1 MYAPGLPPTA
11 PRRVPG
17 RAWIVSMRVLFTLLA
32 VCSFGILLWAP
43 LLRLAFV
50 RRRALDWWTAGA
62 GFVFVCVLLPVL
74 GRDEPNVEAHGI
86 DNVLIPLLLLV
97 LAGACVHY
105 LVADVRFYAH
115 LTGKAAGFPQA
126 GPGYAYAATVPT
138 PPYGQPHPQPYPPY
152 PNQQH
157 PNQQH
162 PHQQH
167 PNPLPP
173 TRCPQPEDAR
183 PAPPQRID
191 QVRAELD
198 ELSDYLRK
206 EEGR

>member
-17 RAWIVSMRVLFTLLA
+17 RAWIVSMRVLFPLLA
-32 VCSFGILLWAP
+32 VCSLGFLLWAP

-62 GFVFVCVLLPVL
+62 GFVFSCVAIGVL
-74 GRDEPNVEAHGI
+74 GRNEPDVEADSI
-86 DNVLIPLLLLV
+86 DNAFIALQLLLL
-97 LAGACVHY
+97 AAACAHY
-105 LVADVRFYAH
+105 LVADIRFYAR
-115 LTGKAAGFPQA
+115 LAGKGPGLPHQ
-126 GPGYAYAATVPT
+126 GPGYAYVTTVPT
-138 PPYGQPHPQPYPPY
+138 PPYGQPQPYPPH
-152 PNQQH
+152 PGQQ
-157 PNQQH
+157 Q
-162 PHQQH
+162 PH
-167 PNPLPP
+167 PLPL

>member
-1 MYAPGLPPTA
+1 MYAPGLPPTV

-32 VCSFGILLWAP
+32 VCSLGLLLWAP

-50 RRRALDWWTAGA
+50 RRRALDWWVAGA
-62 GFVFVCVLLPVL
+62 GFAFVCAMVPVL
-74 GRDEPNVEAHGI
+74 GRDEPDVEPHGI

-97 LAGACVHY
+97 LAGACAHY
-105 LVADVRFYAH
+105 LVADVRFHAR

-126 GPGYAYAATVPT
+126 GPGYAYAVTVPT
-138 PPYGQPHPQPYPPY
+138 PPYGQPQPYPPH
-152 PNQQH
+152 PGRQH
-157 PNQQH
+157 PY
-162 PHQQH
+162 
-167 PNPLPP
+167 PLPP

-183 PAPPQRID
+183 PAPRHPAPPQRID

>member
-17 RAWIVSMRVLFTLLA
+17 RAWIVSMRVLFILIA
-32 VCSFGILLWAP
+32 VCSLGFLLWAP

-50 RRRALDWWTAGA
+50 RRRALDWWAAGA
-62 GFVFVCVLLPVL
+62 GFVFTCVVIAVL
-74 GRDEPNVEAHGI
+74 GRNEPEVEADGL
-86 DNVLIPLLLLV
+86 DNVFIALQLLV
-97 LAGACVHY
+97 LAAVCVYY
-105 LVADVRFYAH
+105 LVADVRFHAR
-115 LTGKAAGFPQA
+115 LTGKGAGLPHQGA
-126 GPGYAYAATVPT
+126 GYAYVTTVPVPT
-138 PPYGQPHPQPYPPY
+138 PPYGQPQPYPPH
-152 PNQQH
+152 PGQQQ
-157 PNQQH
+157 PY
-162 PHQQH
+162 
-167 PNPLPP
+167 PLPL

>member
-17 RAWIVSMRVLFTLLA
+17 RAWIVSMRVLFPVLA
-32 VCSFGILLWAP
+32 VCSLGLLLWAP

-62 GFVFVCVLLPVL
+62 GFVFVCVLLPIL

-86 DNVLIPLLLLV
+86 DYVLIPLLLLV
-97 LAGACVHY
+97 LAGACVYY
-105 LVADVRFYAH
+105 LVADVRFYAR
-115 LTGKAAGFPQA
+115 LRGKTAGFPQ
-126 GPGYAYAATVPT
+126 PGSGYPYVTTVPT
-138 PPYGQPHPQPYPPY
+138 PPYGQPQPYPPH
-152 PNQQH
+152 PDRQQ
-157 PNQQH
+157 PY
-162 PHQQH
+162 
-167 PNPLPP
+167 PLPL

>member
-17 RAWIVSMRVLFTLLA
+17 RPWIVSMRVLFTLLA
-32 VCSFGILLWAP
+32 VCSIGILLWAP

-50 RRRALDWWTAGA
+50 RRRALDWWVAGA
-62 GFVFVCVLLPVL
+62 GFVFVCVMVPVL
-74 GRDEPNVEAHGI
+74 GRDEPNVEPHGI

-105 LVADVRFYAH
+105 LVADVRFYARPA
-115 LTGKAAGFPQA
+115 GKAAGFPQA
-126 GPGYAYAATVPT
+126 GPGYAYMTTVPT
-138 PPYGQPHPQPYPPY
+138 PPYGQPQPYPPHLD
-152 PNQQH
+152 QQH
-157 PNQQH
+157 PY
-162 PHQQH
+162 
-167 PNPLPP
+167 PLPL

-183 PAPPQRID
+183 PAPQHPAPPQRID

>member
-17 RAWIVSMRVLFTLLA
+17 RPWIVSMRVLFTLLA
-32 VCSFGILLWAP
+32 LCSLGMLLWAP

-50 RRRALDWWTAGA
+50 RRRALDWWIAGA
-62 GFVFVCVLLPVL
+62 GFVFVCVLLPIL

-86 DNVLIPLLLLV
+86 DYVLIPLLLLV
-97 LAGACVHY
+97 LAGACVYY
-105 LVADVRFYAH
+105 LVADVRHYAR
-115 LTGKAAGFPQA
+115 LTGKDAAFPQPV
-126 GPGYAYAATVPT
+126 PGYGYVTTVPMPT
-138 PPYGQPHPQPYPPY
+138 PPYGQPQTYPPHAQQQPYPL
-152 PNQQH
+152 
-157 PNQQH
+157 
-162 PHQQH
+162 
-167 PNPLPP
+167 PL

-183 PAPPQRID
+183 PAPQHPAPPQRIN

>member
-32 VCSFGILLWAP
+32 VCSLGFLLWAP

-50 RRRALDWWTAGA
+50 RRRALDWWLAGT
-62 GFVFVCVLLPVL
+62 GFAFICVVVAVL
-74 GRDEPNVEAHGI
+74 GRNEPDVEADVM
-86 DNVLIPLLLLV
+86 DNVFIALMLLV
-97 LAGACVHY
+97 LAAVCVYY
-105 LVADVRFYAH
+105 LVADVRFHAR
-115 LTGKAAGFPQA
+115 LAGKGAGLPHQ
-126 GPGYAYAATVPT
+126 GSGYAYVTTVPVPT
-138 PPYGQPHPQPYPPY
+138 PPYGQPQPYPPH
-152 PNQQH
+152 PGQQQ
-157 PNQQH
+157 PY
-162 PHQQH
+162 
-167 PNPLPP
+167 PLPL

>member
-32 VCSFGILLWAP
+32 VCSIGMLLWAP

-50 RRRALDWWTAGA
+50 RRRALDWWIAGA
-62 GFVFVCVLLPVL
+62 GFVFVCALLPIL

-105 LVADVRFYAH
+105 LVADVRFHAR
-115 LTGKAAGFPQA
+115 LTGKAAGFPQPA
-126 GPGYAYAATVPT
+126 PGYGYVTTVPVPT
-138 PPYGQPHPQPYPPY
+138 PPYGQPQPYPP
-152 PNQQH
+152 
-157 PNQQH
+157 
-162 PHQQH
+162 HQQQ
-167 PNPLPP
+167 PYPLPL

-183 PAPPQRID
+183 PAPDPRQHPAPQRID